1 MLAYVTQRYPF
12 ATDVATDGPPEAMVR
27 RQLMPALA
35 ALGLIV
41 AGGVVPVALVA
52 YGVCNS
58 VWTLEQSAVIWQLV
72 PTPGSPGADR
82 AR

>member
-52 YGVCNS
+52 
-58 VWTLEQSAVIWQLV
+58 
-72 PTPGSPGADR
+72 
-82 AR
+82 